1 VTWSRAF
8 VAAVL
13 VVALTLGVAGWL
25 RLVEA
30 RRPHPR
36 SAGEPALAAEAP
48 APAPEPALGVLHDW
62 DRRRAVAWSRSD
74 AAALRAL
81 YTRGSAAGVR
91 DVAMLR
97 TWSRRGLAVRGLATQ
112 VLGVRVLGRDPSRL
126 VLAVTDRVT
135 RAVAVGSGVR
145 RRLPVDRPS
154 TWRLVLRRTDG
165 EWRVASVRRRA
176 GSADLLQ
183 EVPDVGPQ

>member
-1 VTWSRAF
+1 MTWSRAF

-36 SAGEPALAAEAP
+36 SAGETALAPPVP
-48 APAPEPALGVLHDW
+48 APQPALGVLHDW
-62 DRRRAVAWSRSD
+62 DRRRAAAWTRSD

-81 YTRGSAAGVR
+81 YTRGSAAGAR

-97 TWSRRGLAVRGLATQ
+97 AWSRRGLAVRGLATQ
-112 VLGVRVLGRDPSRL
+112 VLGVRVLGRDPSRW

-145 RRLPVDRPS
+145 RRLPADRPS

-183 EVPDVGPQ
+183 EVPDVGSQ